1 VPSRQSCSERLAPL
15 LFGAVLIVAVIV
27 VSRALSSILE
37 SIYKLHMLLGEN
49 VAEIVI
55 ANVDH
60 DLLNTTGVLWEF

>member
-27 VSRALSSILE
+27 VSRALLSILE
-37 SIYKLHMLLGEN
+37 SIYILLGEN
-49 VAEIVI
+49 VAEIII
-55 ANVDH
+55 ADVDH

>member
-1 VPSRQSCSERLAPL
+1 VPSRQSRSERLAHL

-49 VAEIVI
+49 IAEIVI
-55 ANVDH
+55 ADVDH